1 MGYQTQE
8 KMLASLDR
16 VMRLL
21 KRCPTSRSRHGRGV
35 YRLLTIINEANNTST
50 RDLAELLD
58 VRPSSLNEQLVLLEQ
73 EELIRRERDL
83 NDQRVFLVELLP
95 KGKQHL
101 ATIIQEQQKFNEEL
115 GKILTKE
122 ESETLVFLT
131 EKLAKGLEPL
141 TTTTDD
147 NKRRHHHHS
156 KKDYR

>member
-1 MGYQTQE
+1 MVYQTQE

-35 YRLLTIINEANNTST
+35 YRLLTIINENKNTST

-58 VRPSSLNEQLVLLEQ
+58 VRPSSLNERLVLLEQ

-83 NDQRVFLVELLP
+83 SDQRVFLVELLP

-101 ATIIQEQQKFNEEL
+101 NTIIQEQRKFNEEL
-115 GKILTKE
+115 GKILTIE
-122 ESETLVFLT
+122 ESETLILLID
-131 EKLAKGLEPL
+131 KLALGLEPL
-141 TTTTDD
+141 TATTDD
-147 NKRRHHHHS
+147 HKRRHHHHS
-156 KKDYR
+156 EKDYL

>member
-1 MGYQTQE
+1 MVYQTQE

-21 KRCPTSRSRHGRGV
+21 KRCPTSGSRHGRGV

-58 VRPSSLNEQLVLLEQ
+58 VRPSSLNERLVLLEQ
-73 EELIRRERDL
+73 EELIRRERDP
-83 NDQRVFLVELLP
+83 NDQRVFLVKLLP

-101 ATIIQEQQKFNEEL
+101 DTIIQEQRKFNEEL

-122 ESETLVFLT
+122 ESETFVFLT

-141 TTTTDD
+141 TTTDD
-147 NKRRHHHHS
+147 KKRRHHHHS
-156 KKDYR
+156 KKDYL

>member
-1 MGYQTQE
+1 MVYQTQE

-35 YRLLTIINEANNTST
+35 YRLLTIINETNNTST

-58 VRPSSLNEQLVLLEQ
+58 VRPSSLNERLVLLEQ
-73 EELIRRERDL
+73 EELIRRERDP

-101 ATIIQEQQKFNEEL
+101 DTIIQEQRKFNEEL

-122 ESETLVFLT
+122 ESETFVFLT

-141 TTTTDD
+141 TTTEEK
-147 NKRRHHHHS
+147 KRRHHHHS
-156 KKDYR
+156 KKDYL

>member
-1 MGYQTQE
+1 MVYQTQE

-35 YRLLTIINEANNTST
+35 YRLLTIINETNNTST

-58 VRPSSLNEQLVLLEQ
+58 VRPSSLNERLVLLEQ
-73 EELIRRERDL
+73 EELIRRERDP
-83 NDQRVFLVELLP
+83 NDQRVFLAELLP

-101 ATIIQEQQKFNEEL
+101 DTIIQEQRKFNEEL

-122 ESETLVFLT
+122 ESETFVFLT

-141 TTTTDD
+141 TITEEK
-147 NKRRHHHHS
+147 KRRHHHHS
-156 KKDYR
+156 KKDYL

>member
-1 MGYQTQE
+1 MVYQTQE

-35 YRLLTIINEANNTST
+35 YRLLTIINETNNTST

-58 VRPSSLNEQLVLLEQ
+58 VRPSSLNERLVLLEQ
-73 EELIRRERDL
+73 EELIRRERDP

-101 ATIIQEQQKFNEEL
+101 DTIIQEQRKFNEEL

-122 ESETLVFLT
+122 ESETFVFLT

-141 TTTTDD
+141 TITEEK
-147 NKRRHHHHS
+147 KRRHHHHS
-156 KKDYR
+156 KKDYL